1 MTSPTLPVS
10 RVINVSVNLSPSA
23 AQAQSLSTLLLLGSS
38 DVINT
43 QERFRSYPDIESVAA
58 DFGTTAPEYLG
69 AVLWFEQSP
78 QPSTLAIGRWAK
90 TPTNGVLVGVFAQ
103 RPMARVDGCGDCSNH
118 STAPRYS
125 GAVVPKSAA
134 TLSMSG

>member
-90 TPTNGVLVGVFAQ
+90 TPTNGVLVG
-103 RPMARVDGCGDCSNH
+103 
-118 STAPRYS
+118 
-125 GAVVPKSAA
+125 A
-134 TLSMSG
+134 TLSPTEQLITNFNAISNGKLNYSYDAGSA